1 MKTINYTSFIKELNE
16 TKRND
21 YDCKILLF
29 YTGEIMSGEENIK
42 IEDEES
48 FYNIFS
54 NLIYYIETKACNIEE
69 RESFKII
76 VDDLVFISSIKKLD
90 SIDVDYLLFKEDIL
104 KFIEKFRNEK
114 ITEEI
119 LKEQFYKI
127 FKIKNYNYLVAQLY
141 ARYKIVV
148 LCCDPIVNNFS

>member
-90 SIDVDYLLFKEDIL
+90 IIDVDYLLFKEDIL

-148 LCCDPIVNNFS
+148 Q

>member
-1 MKTINYTSFIKELNE
+1 MTIINYTSFIEKINE
-16 TKRND
+16 TKKNN

-29 YTGEIMSGEENIK
+29 YTGEIMSGEENIQ

-48 FYNIFS
+48 FYNIFG
-54 NLIYYIETKACNIEE
+54 NLIYYIETQACNIEE

-90 SIDVDYLLFKEDIL
+90 SIDVDYLLFKEDVL
-104 KFIEKFRNEK
+104 KFVDKFRSKK

-119 LKEQFYKI
+119 LKEQFYKT
-127 FKIKNYNYLVAQLY
+127 FKIQNYNYLLAQLND
-141 ARYKIVV
+141 RYKIV
-148 LCCDPIVNNFS
+148 IQ